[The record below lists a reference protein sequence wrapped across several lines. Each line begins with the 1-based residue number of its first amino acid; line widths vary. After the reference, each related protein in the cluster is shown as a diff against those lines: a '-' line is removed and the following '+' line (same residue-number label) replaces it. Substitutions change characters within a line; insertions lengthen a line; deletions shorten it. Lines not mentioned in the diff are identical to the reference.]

1 MILRVS
7 LQAKVVVQLCNI
19 CWNYILC
26 VYVCVEVNRYSCYVM
41 FNHLISFVED
51 WNNKLLFK
59 LTFLIKKM
67 NARHY
72 VGNSYALPIRD
83 F

>member
-26 VYVCVEVNRYSCYVM
+26 VYVCIEVNRYSCYVM
-41 FNHLISFVED
+41 FNHPIRFVED

-59 LTFLIKKM
+59 LTFLIKK
-67 NARHY
+67 
-72 VGNSYALPIRD
+72 
-83 F
+83 